1 MTVTE
6 SDLREI
12 ENKASLLLGQ
22 KAWGAELGV
31 GSFVTIEFGSRR
43 PATEASERPH
53 GEWHLWVYC
62 CAWRLETEDE
72 VVAASEDPRQKLQ
85 AAVQRLNN
93 RVLQAV
99 KVERP
104 ALETTFTFDDEL
116 TLRLFPIF
124 SKDFEH
130 WMLYDP
136 NGFVLTVGPGTEW
149 SYEAASG

>member
-12 ENKASLLLGQ
+12 ENKVSSLLGQ
-22 KAWGAELGV
+22 KAWGTELGV
-31 GSFVTIEFGSRR
+31 GSFVTIEFGSER
-43 PATEASERPH
+43 AAAEAGERPH

-72 VVAASEDPRQKLQ
+72 VVAASEDPREKLQ
-85 AAVQRLNN
+85 TAVQRLNDH
-93 RVLQAV
+93 VLQAV

-104 ALETTFTFDDEL
+104 ALETTFTFEGGL

-124 SKDFEH
+124 SENFEH